1 MLYEGPT
8 LLCDA
13 DRCLQSDVVTESRL
27 QGSLEA
33 WVPALQPGE
42 VFGRRVSFF
51 ATAQDHFNLSYPCR
65 SHARARPVRVE
76 GEDTF
81 DDDDDDPIGSSL
93 RRYIGAPPPSTS
105 RFDEG
110 SGVRWSVLP
119 VRRHN
124 VEARIA
130 ARRVG
135 TCFTPSQ

>member
-81 DDDDDDPIGSSL
+81 DDDGDDTRGSRL
-93 RRYIGAPPPSTS
+93 QGAGHWCTNALQ
-105 RFDEG
+105 FE
-110 SGVRWSVLP
+110 VR
-119 VRRHN
+119 
-124 VEARIA
+124 
-130 ARRVG
+130 
-135 TCFTPSQ
+135 